1 MKRKLRKPLSW
12 LLTVAMIFSLFC
24 GMIPTASAASTSNQ
38 YVSID
43 YDEDSSTDTKTTLTV
58 NVVGTDG
65 KTVATTKIDSLQ
77 ATANTITISLNG
89 DIQDTYDI
97 ESVSCSGGS
106 VTSEDL
112 NSDTYKCLFTGYNRI
127 FTVKLADEFVPPEIK
142 NPIDATGTIVYHIS
156 EPQMLKI
163 LHEADVDLANVD
175 LESIDAQVRYVEQYG
190 LNWTN
195 SFSDINRADNTIPY
209 YNMDLETS
217 GLSDKSHP
225 NNIRQL
231 EITYEDLGGNEHEV
245 IVSSGDLRY
254 VGDGNRTYNIEARDD
269 SEYIV
274 AFYYEVGSEW
284 DRWTLHDFVFVPA
297 GTSVGVDQMPN
308 DPDYTVGGVEIN
320 DYQFVSWD
328 YGVRGGYP
336 FRYTDTIQDDT
347 VVYAQKVS
355 SEDVAGS
362 EFHVMNQTA
371 VVDRVVE
378 IYNAK
383 HPENPISGNI
393 NITNIQINGD
403 NGTATNNSSVTWDNR
418 GYYNIKNYTVNS
430 GHVPFNAVESMTVF
444 FTLPGGDQVNVGIQ
458 AGVNAG
464 EFSVSRVQDHILEIH
479 INKPPT
485 APTDPDLMDDPEDD
499 NDPAILGKNAVEV
512 ICTNTDRAHNSEILS
527 PFCDLCILCN

>member
-1 MKRKLRKPLSW
+1 MKRKLRKSLSW

-24 GMIPTASAASTSNQ
+24 GMIPTASAKTVTGSNN
-38 YVSID
+38 YITVD
-43 YDEDSSTDTKTTLTV
+43 YDNTGVSSSATLMVQVFDINGTAVETIKITDAALESQVVTINLTSAVSTTYDMEQVIISGSGTTQVPTLSSDSYSVRWMPTAFQETSISVYLCNQFV
-58 NVVGTDG
+58 SPEIENEIGE
-65 KTVATTKIDSLQ
+65 
-77 ATANTITISLNG
+77 TANTIVYTIQEPQILKML
-89 DIQDTYDI
+89 YDAEVTL
-97 ESVSCSGGS
+97 ESV
-106 VTSEDL
+106 
-112 NSDTYKCLFTGYNRI
+112 N
-127 FTVKLADEFVPPEIK
+127 
-142 NPIDATGTIVYHIS
+142 ID
-156 EPQMLKI
+156 
-163 LHEADVDLANVD
+163 
-175 LESIDAQVRYVEQYG
+175 SIQVQARYVNETTLGSTNTFHLYNIAADTLPYYQGVNELSG
-190 LNWTN
+190 LNDN
-195 SFSDINRADNTIPY
+195 SS
-209 YNMDLETS
+209 
-217 GLSDKSHP
+217 P

-231 EITYEDLGGNEHEV
+231 EITYNDLNGVEHEV

-274 AFYYEVGSEW
+274 AFYYEAGDEW
-284 DRWTLHDFVFVPA
+284 DRWTLYDFLFVPA

-378 IYNAK
+378 IYNAE

-403 NGTATNNSSVTWDNR
+403 NGTATNNSRVTWDNR

-479 INKPPT
+479 INEPPT
-485 APTDPDLMDDPEDD
+485 APTDPDLTDDPEDD
-499 NDPAILGKNAVEV
+499 NDPPFLAKMRWKSSVRTRIERIILRRRPMA
-512 ICTNTDRAHNSEILS
+512 
-527 PFCDLCILCN
+527 